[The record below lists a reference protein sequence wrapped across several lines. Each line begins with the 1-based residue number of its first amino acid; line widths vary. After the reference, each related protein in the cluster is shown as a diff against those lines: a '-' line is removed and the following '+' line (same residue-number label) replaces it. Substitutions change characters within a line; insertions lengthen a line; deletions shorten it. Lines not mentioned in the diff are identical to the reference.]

1 MKVLVAFICLFV
13 SALVVSAQ
21 EGPRVI
27 VFQHANVIDGVSREP
42 LRDVSVTI
50 ADGKI
55 TGIQKNL
62 KRMPAGAEV
71 IDLKRKWLLPG
82 YIDSHVHVD
91 LEQAQR
97 ALRFGITT
105 ARTMGGGHF
114 TDIEIREAHRRGRT
128 DIPEVLA
135 VGYQVRPDMFDLNS
149 SLIKDLPELA
159 NMKSPLSGTEN
170 VRRVVRAIA
179 SRGVDY
185 IKVLATERAG
195 TPDTDPR
202 KRTFTDEELIAIV
215 DEARKAGLTVA
226 AHAHADDGAY
236 AAVKAGVRSIEHG
249 TWLSDKTL
257 RLMKA
262 KRTWLVTNIFSDSA
276 TAFWN
281 SISPQNPILVERRRT
296 MRPAAVEVTQRAFK
310 LGVFVVAATDI
321 TYGSQYDSGRV
332 TIADN
337 AAGLV
342 EAGMPKMDA
351 IKSITSRA
359 ATLLGIDRRTGAIRK
374 ALEADIVIVGG
385 DPLSSIEALKDI
397 RMIVNDGKVVLNKVD
412 Q

>member
-1 MKVLVAFICLFV
+1 MKTLVACIWLFV
-13 SALVVSAQ
+13 SALAVSAQ
-21 EGPRVI
+21 DGPMVI
-27 VFQHANVIDGVSREP
+27 VFHHANVLDGVSRQP

-50 ADGKI
+50 ANGKI
-55 TGIQKNL
+55 TGIQKSL
-62 KRMPAGAEV
+62 KGMPAGAEV
-71 IDLKRKWLLPG
+71 IDLKSKWLLPG

-114 TDIEIREAHRRGRT
+114 TDIELREAHRRGRT

-135 VGYQVRPDMFDLNS
+135 VGYQVRPDMFYLNS

-159 NMKSPLSGTEN
+159 DLKSPLSGTEN
-170 VRRVVRAIA
+170 VRRVVKAIA
-179 SRGVDY
+179 SRGVDH

-202 KRTFTDEELIAIV
+202 KRTFTDEELITIV
-215 DEARKAGLTVA
+215 EEARKAGLTVA

-249 TWLSDKTL
+249 TWLSEKTL

-262 KRTWLVTNIFSDSA
+262 KGTWLVTNIFSDSA
-276 TAFWN
+276 TAFFD
-281 SISPQNPILVERRRT
+281 SIAPQNPILVERRRT
-296 MRPAAVEVTQRAFK
+296 MRPAATEVTQRAFK
-310 LGVFVVAATDI
+310 LGVSVVGATDI
-321 TYGSQYDSGRV
+321 TYGSQYDSGGV

-374 ALEADIVIVGG
+374 GLEADIVVVG
-385 DPLSSIEALKDI
+385 DNPLASIQALKDV
-397 RMIVNDGKVVLNKVD
+397 RMIVNDGKIVFNKIE
-412 Q
+412 